1 MIVWSALRTACYSI
15 YLLSLAWLI
24 IYAYGNVRG
33 GGKTK
38 KRWEEK
44 WQMCIRCAHT
54 QRLFAFYAT
63 LCETYYGLVTHAYIH
78 PILPTPLWQAN
89 ISKQLHKCALE
100 CALESNRIESRH
112 RQGAKSW
119 TRKRDWEEEEAGGTQ
134 CDWAQNL
141 IAILNRRNQLNDDIK
156 CMQYRATNDTNNPS
170 KMNSSSGSEIVL

>member
-33 GGKTK
+33 GGKTN

-63 LCETYYGLVTHAYIH
+63 LCETYYGLVTHVYIH
-78 PILPTPLWQAN
+78 PIHPTPLWQAN

-100 CALESNRIESRH
+100 CAFESNRKSSSSR
-112 RQGAKSW
+112 
-119 TRKRDWEEEEAGGTQ
+119 RKE
-134 CDWAQNL
+134 
-141 IAILNRRNQLNDDIK
+141 LNEKEGLRRGRSRRNTMWLSTKLDCDSEPKKSIK
-156 CMQYRATNDTNNPS
+156 RWYKMHAISRCERHKQS
-170 KMNSSSGSEIVL
+170 K